1 MLTQLEEEKNNE
13 SEKDE
18 SSEKMYNSPFQNLS
32 LKMKIDEN
40 AQDGS
45 SNKVRT
51 FLVYYFQKISLSE
64 ELKHPE
70 PQIPEISNFM
80 EKSMEEKESGEKPK
94 NIEDPLMQTDELID
108 LYSADPVT
116 GRAKDEEEGEDS
128 NKIEGKQ
135 V

>member
-51 FLVYYFQKISLSE
+51 FLVYYF
-64 ELKHPE
+64 
-70 PQIPEISNFM
+70 
-80 EKSMEEKESGEKPK
+80 
-94 NIEDPLMQTDELID
+94 
-108 LYSADPVT
+108 
-116 GRAKDEEEGEDS
+116 
-128 NKIEGKQ
+128 
-135 V
+135 